1 MAGQLCWGSAQFGER
16 TLRSELWV
24 IMADG
29 DFAWVVDSCRSA
41 RGPQT
46 ATVLALIA
54 QGHDPLSALR
64 YIIPSH
70 NTTGTIAP
78 FGVVL
83 LVNVTLNANGEARVR
98 CSSTALSCEVQVMS
112 PEM

>member
-70 NTTGTIAP
+70 NTTGFHSAKIDP
-78 FGVVL
+78 GSVPY
-83 LVNVTLNANGEARVR
+83 G
-98 CSSTALSCEVQVMS
+98 SSLR
-112 PEM
+112 PYDL